1 MIIYDDIPQAFYP
14 ICLSRPVSD
23 LRCGIL
29 KLRQRLTALFKD
41 DDAALWIEPRL
52 EKLWQERL
60 PDWPLNRPAK
70 KGRTADQLTHQAQSR
85 CYPSHQGPPA
95 GPVYL

>member
-70 KGRTADQLTHQAQSR
+70 KGELLINSRIKPRAEVIQAIKALQ
-85 CYPSHQGPPA
+85 P
-95 GPVYL
+95 